1 MNAGAA
7 EYLGMAFFWPSPFMA
22 ELVYKLD
29 LGTSENFW
37 LRDEWP
43 PSSPG
48 LPSLC
53 REAADDG
60 RVGEKRVFF
69 THDARLPFMNTGAAE
84 YLGTAFFG
92 QVPLWLSS
100 SIN

>member
-1 MNAGAA
+1 
-7 EYLGMAFFWPSPFMA
+7 MARLFA
-22 ELVYKLD
+22 LRNV
-29 LGTSENFW
+29 
-37 LRDEWP
+37 RDEWP

-60 RVGEKRVFF
+60 RMGGEARVFF

-84 YLGTAFFG
+84 YLGTAFFWPSPFMAELVYKLDLG
-92 QVPLWLSS
+92 ISENFWL
-100 SIN
+100 I